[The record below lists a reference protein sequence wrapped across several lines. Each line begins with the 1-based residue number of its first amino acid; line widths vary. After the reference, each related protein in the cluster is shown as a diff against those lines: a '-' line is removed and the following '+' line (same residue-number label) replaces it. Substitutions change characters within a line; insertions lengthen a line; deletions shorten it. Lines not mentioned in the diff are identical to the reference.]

1 MPCCCAKNVK
11 AAFVLGIVL
20 AVFKSFLYC
29 LPFFFVPSE
38 DQEGTIVPGIIIGI
52 IYVMIN
58 CFLIFGAHKRHSTAI
73 LVWMVLAILELCIL
87 AILAMAVVF
96 NLKLLMIDDGWKAD
110 SGISSFLLLSLINQG
125 VLSMAGIVAIY
136 IVFFSVYII
145 LLIWTII
152 LAKNAKKEIEADGS
166 DLDTIRQHLISGNP

>member
-38 DQEGTIVPGIIIGI
+38 DQEGTIFPGIIIGI

-73 LVWMVLAILELCIL
+73 LVWMVLAILECIGFAIL
-87 AILAMAVVF
+87 AIVVAFAVTGHGMDMLPVIGYF
-96 NLKLLMIDDGWKAD
+96 LPFVVPIV
-110 SGISSFLLLSLINQG
+110 GIFPIF
-125 VLSMAGIVAIY
+125 
-136 IVFFSVYII
+136 IVFYSVYII

-152 LAKNAKKEIEADGS
+152 VAKNARKEIEADGS
-166 DLDTIRQHLISGNP
+166 DLDTIVLGSI